1 MIRWEFLIG
10 VAATATL
17 LFSSTLKAV
26 LRAPSRVRLAEQFEA
41 TGRLDALDKFVVL
54 RPRFILATSVL
65 RSLAVLLLFVV
76 SFWHLSIPGSMSST
90 SPLFIAGGVVWS
102 VLLVFGIA
110 IPQAWSKYAGESFIA
125 RSWTWLIIFLWLV
138 RPLVWL
144 LERFDPLVR
153 RLCGVPI
160 RDAQFYADELE
171 QEILNVVSEGEKLG
185 AVDEEEKEMIESV
198 IEMGDMTV
206 DAIMMPRTDIIALP
220 KEGDRDSVI
229 KIVST
234 EGHSRIPV
242 YDDTIDTILGVL
254 YVKDLLRQPIGQLFD
269 ITSMMREAMFIP
281 ESKSVRE
288 LLREFQAKK
297 VHIAIVL
304 DEYGGTAG
312 LVTIE
317 DILEELVGEIVDEY
331 ETDTPAEIQRIDE
344 TTVEVDARLR
354 IHELND
360 ELDVNLPGDEDY
372 ETIGGFVFSTL
383 GRIPK
388 VGDQCSHEE
397 VKIHVI
403 AADARRVL
411 RLRLVI
417 EKAVNGQPE

>member
-1 MIRWEFLIG
+1 MLGWEFWIG
-10 VAATATL
+10 VIATVLL
-17 LFSSTLKAV
+17 LFSSTLKAA

-41 TGRLDALDKFVVL
+41 TGRLDVLDQFVSL
-54 RPRFILATSVL
+54 RPRFLLTASIV
-65 RSLAVLLLFVV
+65 RSLALLMLFIATA
-76 SFWHLSIPGSMSST
+76 WHLDIPGSDSSPA
-90 SPLFIAGGVVWS
+90 SWLAAGGIVWAI
-102 VLLVFGIA
+102 LLIFGIA
-110 IPQAWSKYAGESFIA
+110 IPQAWAKYAGELLISRI
-125 RSWTWLIIFLWLV
+125 WIWLVMFLWV
-138 RPLVWL
+138 GRPLVWF
-144 LERFDPLVR
+144 LEQFDPLVR
-153 RLCGVPI
+153 RLCGVPV

-171 QEILNVVSEGEKLG
+171 QEILNVVSEGEKAG

-198 IEMGDMTV
+198 IELGDMTV
-206 DAIMMPRTDIIALP
+206 DAIMTPRTDIVALP
-220 KEGDRDSVI
+220 KEGNRDSVI
-229 KIVST
+229 DIVST

-242 YDDTIDTILGVL
+242 YEDTIDTILGVL
-254 YVKDLLRQPIGQLFD
+254 YVKDLLRQASDQPFD
-269 ITSMMREAMFIP
+269 ITRMMRSALFMP
-281 ESKSVRE
+281 ESKPVRE

-331 ETDTPAEIQRIDE
+331 ETETPAEIQRLDD

-354 IHELND
+354 IHDLND
-360 ELDVNLPGDEDY
+360 ELNVDLPDDEDY

-388 VGDQCSHEE
+388 VGDQCNHQD
-397 VKIHVI
+397 VNIRVI

-411 RLRLVI
+411 RLRLDLAKI
-417 EKAVNGQPE
+417 GDAPS